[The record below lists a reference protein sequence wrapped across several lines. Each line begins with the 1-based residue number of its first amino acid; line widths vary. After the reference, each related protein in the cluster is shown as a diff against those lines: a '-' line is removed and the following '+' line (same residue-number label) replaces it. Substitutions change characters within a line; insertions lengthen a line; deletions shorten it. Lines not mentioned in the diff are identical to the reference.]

1 MRLRGYATEW
11 SSLSGALAGF
21 ALAVSILATAG
32 PAGGEEGDAA
42 SSANPPA
49 SAALPSAVARKCH
62 ALKEKAN
69 ALYRLKK
76 YEEAGEV
83 YGEIAALDS
92 LDASAR
98 NNLGLCY
105 LKRGMKDSALEAN
118 RQALTLAD
126 RSLATRDTNVW
137 SFPDLR
143 ARKTAYFNLDKLGG
157 PMPEPRAGQ
166 CETWSSFTS
175 CRGRLHVCAEQGKR
189 PIEGGTLHWDILRV
203 GLNRSRALF
212 AYEEVEVPALV
223 PRPEMRDMEQ
233 AAIDGMPE
241 GRSRWL
247 NRDSSVTIPLGEML
261 ETADPSC
268 TGNCGNLEKVQSE
281 CRVIHFDP
289 CAGVVG
295 LACTVQEE
303 GGGDRIVIGEY
314 YLIPAK

>member
-1 MRLRGYATEW
+1 MSIAV
-11 SSLSGALAGF
+11 AIF
-21 ALAVSILATAG
+21 ASAG
-32 PAGGEEGDAA
+32 PAGGEEWDSAPAA
-42 SSANPPA
+42 SAT
-49 SAALPSAVARKCH
+49 LPSAIARKCH
-62 ALKEKAN
+62 ALKEKAK
-69 ALYRLKK
+69 ALYRLRK

-83 YGEIAALDS
+83 YAEIAALDS

-105 LKRGMKDSALEAN
+105 LKRGMKDSALEAS
-118 RQALTLAD
+118 RRALALAD
-126 RSLATRDTNVW
+126 RSLATQDTNVW

-166 CETWSSFTS
+166 CETWSSFSS

-189 PIEGGTLHWDILRV
+189 PADGGTAHWDILRV

-212 AYEEVEVPALV
+212 TYEEVEVPALV

-261 ETADPSC
+261 ETVDPAC
-268 TGNCGNLEKVQSE
+268 TGDKCGNLEKVQSE